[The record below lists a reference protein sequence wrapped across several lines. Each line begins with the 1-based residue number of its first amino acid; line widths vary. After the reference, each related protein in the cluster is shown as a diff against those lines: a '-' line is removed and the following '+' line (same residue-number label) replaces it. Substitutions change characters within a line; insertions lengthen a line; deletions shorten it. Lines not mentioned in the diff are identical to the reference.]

1 MQLQPIDDITFFACT
16 ILLKCLFGSKI
27 QPKDILKCNPKTM
40 ANEKKNPVA
49 GERVGAEG
57 EVWHK
62 KCTIFG
68 RL

>member
-1 MQLQPIDDITFFACT
+1 
-16 ILLKCLFGSKI
+16 
-27 QPKDILKCNPKTM
+27 M
-40 ANEKKNPVA
+40 ANLKKKNPVA

-62 KCTIFG
+62 KNSIFG

>member
-1 MQLQPIDDITFFACT
+1 
-16 ILLKCLFGSKI
+16 
-27 QPKDILKCNPKTM
+27 M
-40 ANEKKNPVA
+40 ANLKKNPVA

-62 KCTIFG
+62 KNSIFG